1 VIDREFEKGIAE
13 IINAEELETLLKSG
27 KKLRIKWG
35 ADPSAPDLHLGH
47 TVVIRKLKFFQ
58 ELGHEVIFLIGSFTA
73 MIGDPSGKSKTRKV
87 LTAEEVFENAKTYQE
102 QVFKIL
108 DREKTTVVYNG
119 DWLNKLSAKDLIHIT
134 AQYNVARMLER
145 EDFNKRFKN
154 NQSISLHEFIYPLL
168 QGYDS
173 VHLKADIEMGGTDQ
187 KFNLLV
193 GRHLQKEYAQKPQII
208 ITMPILEGLDGVQ
221 KMSKSLG
228 NHIGL
233 TDSAYEMFGK
243 LMSIP
248 DILITKYY
256 ELLTAESI
264 ESIELMKTN
273 MANNLVNPRDLKV
286 RLGKMITAQYHGEN
300 KAEEAHQNFIQ
311 LFQRK
316 EIPDEIPEFTL
327 SRGQHLLFK
336 VLTQA
341 GIAPSN
347 KEAQRLIVQRATS
360 VNSKK
365 INDVN
370 YIIPE
375 EDEIIIKAGKR
386 NFLKIKWENTS
397 PNSK

>member
-1 VIDREFEKGIAE
+1 MIDSEFEKGIAE
-13 IINAEELETLLKSG
+13 IISEEELGTLLKSG
-27 KKLRIKWG
+27 KKLKIKWG

-47 TVVIRKLKFFQ
+47 TVVIRKLKYFQ
-58 ELGHEVIFLIGSFTA
+58 DLGHEIIFLIGSFTA

-87 LTAEEVFENAKTYQE
+87 LTAEEVFENAKTYQD

-108 DREKTTVVYNG
+108 DREKTKVVYNG

-145 EDFNKRFKN
+145 EDFNKRFKS

-193 GRHLQKEYAQKPQII
+193 GRHLQKEYEQKPQVI

-233 TDSAYEMFGK
+233 TDSADEMFGK

-248 DILITKYY
+248 DALIAKYY
-256 ELLTAESI
+256 ELLTDEPAT
-264 ESIELMKTN
+264 SIELMKNN

-286 RLGKMITAQYHGEN
+286 RLGKIIAGQYHGEK
-300 KAEEAHQNFIQ
+300 KAEEAYQNFIQ
-311 LFQRK
+311 LFQKK
-316 EIPDEIPEFTL
+316 EIPDEIPEFKPPEGQRLVTAILTL
-327 SRGQHLLFK
+327 SG
-336 VLTQA
+336 VVS
-341 GIAPSN
+341 SN
-347 KEAQRLIVQRATS
+347 KEAQRLISQGAVSINGYKVEA
-360 VNSKK
+360 VNAML
-365 INDVN
+365 
-370 YIIPE
+370 P
-375 EDEIIIKAGKR
+375 DEQELIIKVGKR
-386 NFLKIKWENTS
+386 RFLKII
-397 PNSK
+397 